1 MNYLGHLFISKTDP
15 LFQCGVFMADFIK
28 GNKYVNYPKK
38 IQNGILFH
46 RATDTFTDQSPI
58 LKNLKN
64 RLYPSVGKYAGV
76 VLDVYIDHVLAKN
89 WDIFKNQPLTAF
101 VKDTHLT
108 LANNQHYL
116 PWVAKYL
123 FVKMFFG
130 RWLISYKT
138 FDGFENALY
147 GMSLRPRVRQSL
159 SPGGSVIKKN
169 QKVFEVTCL
178 EFLEEINAQK
188 NTFSHYSTNINLT
201 T

>member
-1 MNYLGHLFISKTDP
+1 MNYLGHLFIADKDP

-89 WDIFKNQPLTAF
+89 WDTFNNQPLTAF
-101 VKDTHLT
+101 VKETHLT
-108 LANNQHYL
+108 LATNQHYL
-116 PWVAKYL
+116 PWVGKYL
-123 FVKMFFG
+123 FIKMFLG
-130 RWLISYKT
+130 NWLLSYQGFK
-138 FDGFENALY
+138 GFEHALS
-147 GMSLRPRVRQSL
+147 GMSMRPRVHRPL
-159 SPGGSVIKKN
+159 TPATPVIKSSK
-169 QKVFEVTCL
+169 QVFESTVL
-178 EFLEEINAQK
+178 EFIDSLNKHA
-188 NTFSHYSTNINLT
+188 FPLP
-201 T
+201 